1 MGKLLNHRYE
11 LIRPIGEGGCGL
23 VCHAR
28 DTWNDEDVAIKIY
41 KDSVPRAIFERA
53 KKEFEIG
60 ISLCHP
66 NVLSPREFNYDEEF
80 LYLVMPYCPFGAINN
95 LCGKIPEQTLW
106 MIIKDVACGL
116 EYLHSSGIMHLD
128 IKPSNILRDSID
140 HYVISDF
147 GLSHRVFSLF
157 KSYDK
162 TITIPLASYMSPERC
177 CLNGKVDTYSDI
189 WSLGVSIYELFTGEI
204 PFNGCGGELQLS
216 DNITTLQC
224 NKGSI
229 ELRNLIDACI
239 SICPQNRPSARE
251 IIALADAVIAG
262 CDNAPLFEIKSDCTI
277 FRQTE
282 SFHNIY
288 NETIL
293 DAMERYTITKST
305 NRPLY
310 GIVDDRGN
318 IIVDFLYDEI
328 HNIGESHWPAPGPLR
343 PEFFIGAFFRQGE
356 DVGYL
361 IINEDGSM
369 SEHKRCSYEE
379 FTQRCLFT

>member
-1 MGKLLNHRYE
+1 MKKVITIITLTLTII
-11 LIRPIGEGGCGL
+11 LVGL
-23 VCHAR
+23 YMVTSTYAVIIEVI
-28 DTWNDEDVAIKIY
+28 DKNGVL
-41 KDSVPRAIFERA
+41 
-53 KKEFEIG
+53 EI
-60 ISLCHP
+60 
-66 NVLSPREFNYDEEF
+66 
-80 LYLVMPYCPFGAINN
+80 INN
-95 LCGKIPEQTLW
+95 ITAKDILTNADGSFNNTYYE
-106 MIIKDVACGL
+106 IKN
-116 EYLHSSGIMHLD
+116 ELD
-128 IKPSNILRDSID
+128 LTDKEANILLDSQG

-251 IIALADAVIAG
+251 IIALADAIIAG
-262 CDNAPLFEIKSDCTI
+262 CDNAPLFDVKSDCTI

-282 SFHNIY
+282 SFHNI
-288 NETIL
+288 
-293 DAMERYTITKST
+293 
-305 NRPLY
+305 
-310 GIVDDRGN
+310 
-318 IIVDFLYDEI
+318 
-328 HNIGESHWPAPGPLR
+328 
-343 PEFFIGAFFRQGE
+343 
-356 DVGYL
+356 
-361 IINEDGSM
+361 
-369 SEHKRCSYEE
+369 
-379 FTQRCLFT
+379 